1 MARTKFVL
9 WNNYFQCLRI
19 LAHNPSNL
27 LKGTPL
33 EMLAIRAYVNH
44 QLQKNHFHNNDIGFI

>member
-1 MARTKFVL
+1 MARTKFVP

-44 QLQKNHFHNNDIGFI
+44 QLQKNSPNPKKQ

>member
-9 WNNYFQCLRI
+9 WNNYFQCLRV
-19 LAHNPSNL
+19 LACNTSNL

-33 EMLAIRAYVNH
+33 EMLAIIAYINQ
-44 QLQKNHFHNNDIGFI
+44 QLPKKSISITKTLDS